1 MAKKMTKKERL
12 EYEKKI
18 QEIVDDTI
26 EEMKKWRNEEMKKE
40 KSNKE
45 GG

>member
-26 EEMKKWRNEEMKKE
+26 EEMKK
-40 KSNKE
+40 
-45 GG
+45 